1 LEISKKFKKYVI
13 IFTKWTSMFLIYCN
27 NYGLFIVFVNCFY
40 GRVNLMIALLGFITV
55 CSAVV
60 LIMKKTMEP
69 MPALI
74 LVPTITG
81 LIGGFGLDT
90 FKFIVKGLISVAP
103 MGTMFVFATLF
114 FGLIIDA
121 GTVRPIIRLIFRWV
135 GHDPVKICLG
145 TGILAMMVH
154 MDGNGAVTFLITVP
168 AMMPLFDA
176 LGMRRTTLA
185 TIIALSAGLMNTEPW
200 AGTAQRAMVALH
212 LTPADLWT
220 PLLIP
225 LIAGA
230 ICVLGIDYY
239 LGVCERRRIGNI
251 KLDSD
256 FSFQD
261 TMNEEE
267 KRFARPKLAP
277 VNMILVVV
285 TIGALISGKIP
296 PVVAFMLALSVALL
310 INYPKVKDQKDI
322 MNRHAKNALL
332 MAGIVFATGALV
344 GVMSSTGMITAMANA
359 IVSVVPN
366 SLGQHMALFVGIIG
380 MPASLIFDPSSFYF
394 GVLPV
399 LAEAGQSYGVPAVE
413 VARAGFLGQMNM
425 GFPISPLTGGTF
437 LLIALAGLDL
447 GEHQKKTFPWAFGV
461 TMVML
466 AVAIAIGAVSA

>member
-1 LEISKKFKKYVI
+1 
-13 IFTKWTSMFLIYCN
+13 
-27 NYGLFIVFVNCFY
+27 
-40 GRVNLMIALLGFITV
+40 MIALLGFITV

-60 LIMKKTMEP
+60 LIMKKVMEP
-69 MPALI
+69 VPALI

-81 LIGGFGLDT
+81 LLSGFGLDT

-103 MGTMFVFATLF
+103 MGTMFIFATLF
-114 FGLIIDA
+114 FGIIIDA
-121 GTVRPIIRLIFRWV
+121 GTVKPIIRMIFRLV
-135 GHDPVKICLG
+135 GRDPVKICVG

-154 MDGNGAVTFLITVP
+154 MDGNGAVTFLIAVP
-168 AMMPLFDA
+168 AMMPLYDA

-200 AGTAQRAMVALH
+200 AGTAQRAMVSLH

-225 LIAGA
+225 LIVGG
-230 ICVLGIDYY
+230 ICILAVDYY
-239 LGVCERRRIGNI
+239 LGVCERKRIGKIN
-251 KLDSD
+251 LADGSLE
-256 FSFQD
+256 FQD
-261 TMNEEE
+261 MDTEEE

-277 VNMILVVV
+277 VNMLLVVI
-285 TIGALISGKIP
+285 TIGSLISDKIP

-322 MNRHAKNALL
+322 MNKHAKNALL

-344 GVMSSTGMITAMANA
+344 GVMSNTGMITAMANT
-359 IVSVVPN
+359 IVSVVPT

-380 MPASLIFDPSSFYF
+380 MPASLLFDPSSFYF

-399 LAEAGQSYGVPAVE
+399 LAEAGVSYGVPAVE
-413 VARAGFLGQMNM
+413 VARAAFLGQMNM

-437 LLIALAGLDL
+437 LLVALAGIDL
-447 GEHQKKTFPWAFGV
+447 GEHQKKTFPWAFGI
-461 TMVML
+461 TLIML
-466 AVAIAIGAVSA
+466 AVSIAIGVVSA